1 MKHLDELHQ
10 LTEAMF
16 HLLQR
21 ESQCLL
27 DTSAAETLADI
38 SQEKARLASEIE
50 QLAHQD
56 GGCLMQLLGDR
67 PYPLTDVKLSD
78 TLRAVKETLRE
89 CKRLNNMNGDRL
101 TAIRS
106 RAERSVKLLL
116 GSAQPQV
123 YAQSGQLNSLSG
135 ARPLAKA

>member
-10 LTEAMF
+10 LSEAMLQ
-16 HLLQR
+16 LLQR

-27 DTSAAETLADI
+27 EVSAADALDDI
-38 SQEKARLASEIE
+38 SRQKARLASEIE

-56 GGCLMQLLGDR
+56 GGSLMQLLSDR
-67 PYPLTDVKLSD
+67 PYPQSDVQLTD
-78 TLRAVKETLRE
+78 TLRAVKQTLRE
-89 CKRLNNMNGDRL
+89 CKQLNNMNGDRL
-101 TAIRS
+101 IAIRS

-123 YAQSGQLNSLSG
+123 YAQSGQLNPLSG